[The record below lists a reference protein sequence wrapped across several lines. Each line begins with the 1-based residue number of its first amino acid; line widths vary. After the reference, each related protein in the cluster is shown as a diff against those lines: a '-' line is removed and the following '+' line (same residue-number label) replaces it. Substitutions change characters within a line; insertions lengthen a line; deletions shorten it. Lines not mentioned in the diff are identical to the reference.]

1 MNPSLKGNI
10 DAVANFMEA
19 SLETRTLTADEITA
33 RQLQVAVPSGTTP
46 AQWQQINRAIQYG
59 QSQGVKVIVTP
70 VK

>member
-1 MNPSLKGNI
+1 
-10 DAVANFMEA
+10 MEA
-19 SLETRTLTADEITA
+19 SLGTRTLTADEITA